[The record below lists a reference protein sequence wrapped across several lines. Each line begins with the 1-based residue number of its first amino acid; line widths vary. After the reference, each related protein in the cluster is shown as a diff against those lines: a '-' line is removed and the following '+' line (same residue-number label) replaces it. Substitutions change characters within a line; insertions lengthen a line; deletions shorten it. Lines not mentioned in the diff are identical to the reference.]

1 MYNISGLDGF
11 NIMRRESCPYCDSR
25 KVRTGKTFLPH
36 LARLALGSRR
46 RYCANCRSRW
56 IGSDNFF
63 SPWARLALMLLIF
76 TPLAV
81 GAVYLKKEGW
91 FEPQPGMY
99 QDMEEE
105 KARHEAAGSG
115 GMPGGIETLMGEA
128 MSGPY
133 AQQFAGLRSAE
144 RGRLPLRWRPG
155 QLADLTAYGLGPQG
169 AGQPGQ
175 SRDMQ
180 LALSRLTDAVRRTGK
195 TPQELAKEIDQTDKQ
210 TLWDKYGAN
219 FASKEEAK
227 GAYNEFQ
234 ANRDKIP
241 R

>member
-1 MYNISGLDGF
+1 
-11 NIMRRESCPYCDSR
+11 MRRESCPYCDSK

-56 IGSDNFF
+56 IGTENFF
-63 SPWARLALMLLIF
+63 SPWARLALMLLVF
-76 TPLAV
+76 APLAAGV
-81 GAVYLKKEGW
+81 VYLKKEGW
-91 FEPQPGMY
+91 FEPQPDMY
-99 QDMEEE
+99 QTADGES
-105 KARHEAAGSG
+105 ARREAAGAG
-115 GMPGGIETLMGEA
+115 GMTGGIEALMGEA
-128 MSGPY
+128 MSEPY
-133 AQQFAGLRSAE
+133 ARQLAGLRSAE
-144 RGRLPLRWRPG
+144 RSRGPLRWRPG
-155 QLADLTAYGLGPQG
+155 QLTDLNLAYSLSPQG
-169 AGQPGQ
+169 AGRPGQ